1 MAWYRQIYTTF
12 WSDAKVADDF
22 TPEDKYFYLYLLTNS
37 HTTLCGCYEISEKQI
52 SNDTGYTV
60 DVVARLLDRLEN
72 VHHVILRDRDT
83 KEILILN
90 WYKYNWNRSEKVMRG
105 VLKETDKIKSPVFRD
120 KVMELMEAF

>member
-105 VLKETDKIKSPVFRD
+105 VIKETDKIKSPVFRD